1 MTGADFRRFYAEQ
14 RIEGQRRYY
23 EARARE
29 YEAANHQAVLW
40 RNLLLVAA
48 SIAGVVGAALP
59 EGWRTWLGLTAAVC
73 AALAAALAAYESLM
87 GFGPNAELY
96 REAAISLDEAAL
108 DDDAEGPG
116 LIAQVRAI
124 EEVLRGENG
133 HWGQLSREGV
143 RPLDPES

>member
-1 MTGADFRRFYAEQ
+1 MTDAGFRRFYTEQ

-23 EARARE
+23 EARAVE

-40 RNLLLVAA
+40 RNILLVAA
-48 SIAGVVGAALP
+48 SIAGIVGTALS
-59 EGWRTWLGLTAAVC
+59 EGWRTGLGLTAAVC

-96 REAAISLDEAAL
+96 REAAIGLDEVAL
-108 DDDAEGPG
+108 DDDVEGPE
-116 LIAQVRAI
+116 LVAQVCAV
-124 EEVLRGENG
+124 EELLRGENG

-143 RPLDPES
+143 KPVDPAS